1 MGIEILFLLLLV
13 YLILG
18 PKRLPGIAR
27 QAGGIMAEFNRK
39 KRELQSQLEDEIQ
52 RLELKAGH
60 ATVENGQA
68 HSLICS
74 TESE

>member
-1 MGIEILFLLLLV
+1 MGIEILFLLLGA
-13 YLILG
+13 YLIVA

-60 ATVENGQA
+60 ATVENGEA
-68 HSLICS
+68 HSPVRS
-74 TESE
+74 VEPE

>member
-1 MGIEILFLLLLV
+1 MGIEILFLLLV
-13 YLILG
+13 AYLIVG

-39 KRELQSQLEDEIQ
+39 KREFQSQLENEIQ

-60 ATVENGQA
+60 ATVENGEA
-68 HSLICS
+68 HSPVRS
-74 TESE
+74 VEPE

>member
-1 MGIEILFLLLLV
+1 MGIEILFLLLLA
-13 YLILG
+13 YLIVG

-52 RLELKAGH
+52 RLELKADH
-60 ATVENGQA
+60 ATVENGEA
-68 HSLICS
+68 HSPARS